1 MKSRNYDLTII
12 PVVAPP
18 GADVE
23 FSVAHEMDIAPRAAF
38 CAYRSSNASIY
49 LGTTTWTSSLA
60 YFKSDVGSVG
70 YSVVF
75 VR

>member
-1 MKSRNYDLTII
+1 MKSRNFDLTIV

-23 FSVAHEMDIAPRAAF
+23 FSVAHEMDVAPREAF
-38 CAYRSSNASIY
+38 CAYRSSAASIY
-49 LGTTTWTSSLA
+49 QGTTTWTSGLA

-70 YSVVF
+70 YLVVF